1 MAAPSVEEVT
11 RLQLRTNL
19 TSLCS
24 WAGMDNGLQDRW
36 AGLLGFPGG
45 KVGALHP
52 RVLAALPHD
61 VYLNVLANWK
71 VGDAEASFFDK
82 SLAMLVHATAVAL
95 CKPEEKAPEAVAEVV
110 AKVEKKTEVRKIK
123 VSNLIDPS
131 DETEVPAA
139 SSDQLKIW
147 YENYKALKHGEP
159 LIEKEPS
166 PDQVAAL
173 HLRVVTLAME
183 PYADFS
189 LLTPYGRR
197 VAKTLRHRSWIM
209 QEDGS
214 YRPMEVPGPENFEVW
229 NACFKVYEVILLML
243 RFPGDAEKHTG
254 ETLVVTPSA
263 IEAYHE
269 AFGALVREHPE
280 CWHLCQRAEDRCRAE
295 HFPRLARKISEDKG
309 RDATW
314 SEVFKAAAEDD
325 RYWDREVRRPALT
338 FLARGRRGA
347 VPDGGEM
354 AEKRAA
360 DGSRKKRQRS
370 KQRSVDTA
378 GRYERPAGGDKK
390 KFKRGGDKSRPEDRK
405 KEDHPRKDRDGRFVT
420 TREGKQICFSFANG
434 ERDACR
440 DPCSRG
446 MTHVCQ
452 HCLQPHSNAACPK
465 RG

>member
-1 MAAPSVEEVT
+1 
-11 RLQLRTNL
+11 
-19 TSLCS
+19 
-24 WAGMDNGLQDRW
+24 
-36 AGLLGFPGG
+36 
-45 KVGALHP
+45 
-52 RVLAALPHD
+52 VLAALPHGM
-61 VYLNVLANWK
+61 YLDLLAKWK
-71 VGDAEASFFDK
+71 VGDGEASFFDK
-82 SLAMLVHATAVAL
+82 SLAMLVHATATTL
-95 CKPEEKAPEAVAEVV
+95 CKPEVKVPEKVAEVAV
-110 AKVEKKTEVRKIK
+110 QVEKKLEVRKIK

-139 SSDQLKIW
+139 SSDQLKAW

-173 HLRVVTLAME
+173 HLRVVTLSME

-214 YRPMEVPGPENFEVW
+214 YRPMEVPGPESYVVW

-243 RFPGDAEKHTG
+243 RFPADVEKSTA

-295 HFPRLARKISEDKG
+295 HFPRLARRISEDKG
-309 RDATW
+309 REATW

-347 VPDGGEM
+347 VPDGGEP
-354 AEKRAA
+354 AEKTT
-360 DGSRKKRQRS
+360 DGGSRRKRQRS
-370 KQRSVDTA
+370 KQRSVGRVPS
-378 GRYERPAGGDKK
+378 GRYERPASGDKK
-390 KFKRGGDKSRPEDRK
+390 KFKKAGDKGRSDK
-405 KEDHPRKDRDGRFVT
+405 KDDHPRKDRDGRFVT

-452 HCLQPHSNAACPK
+452 NCLQPHSNAACPK

>member
-1 MAAPSVEEVT
+1 
-11 RLQLRTNL
+11 
-19 TSLCS
+19 
-24 WAGMDNGLQDRW
+24 MDDGLQERW
-36 AGLLGFPGG
+36 ASLLGLPGG

-61 VYLNVLANWK
+61 MYVDLLTKWK
-71 VGDAEASFFDK
+71 VGEKEVSFFDK
-82 SLAMLVHATAVAL
+82 SLAMLVHTAAVKL
-95 CKPEEKAPEAVAEVV
+95 GKPEEKV
-110 AKVEKKTEVRKIK
+110 VEKEVAPQVEMKKETRKIK
-123 VSNLIDPS
+123 ISNLIDPA

-214 YRPMEVPGPENFEVW
+214 YRPMEVPGPATYEVW

-243 RFPGDAEKHTG
+243 RFPGLSG

-263 IEAYHE
+263 IESYHE
-269 AFGALVREHPE
+269 AFAALVREHPE

-295 HFPRLARKISEDKG
+295 HFPRLARKLSEEMG

-314 SEVFKAAAEDD
+314 SEVFKAASEDD
-325 RYWDREVRRPALT
+325 RYWDREVRRPAWA

-347 VPDGGEM
+347 APGDGGEQ
-354 AEKRAA
+354 AEKRTV
-360 DGSRKKRQRS
+360 DGSRKRSRQRT
-370 KQRSVDTA
+370 RTVDTA
-378 GRYERPAGGDKK
+378 SKYERPAGDSKKKVLRRGDKNK
-390 KFKRGGDKSRPEDRK
+390 PGL
-405 KEDHPRKDRDGRFVT
+405 DHPRKDKDGRFTT

-434 ERDACR
+434 ERGACR
-440 DPCSRG
+440 DPCGEGR
-446 MTHVCQ
+446 THVCQ